1 MDNLNIEEEVK
12 DFAKSVLYNSWTEFV
27 EKDLKEEPDPDLLEP
42 ILKATGLSEN
52 NPIVKLYRV
61 FSGGFEKGIEFIR
74 MLDESVKGKTAESIY
89 RQHFFIEMLCKS
101 SADNKPMQKSE
112 LIAFYSE
119 RINVFIPENCDNIK
133 EIAENDIANLE
144 NQGFFDVKTIEN
156 SSFYTVNAKIHQRIM
171 EEFKAAAIQELEEKP
186 NDLDEFFKIHI

>member
-52 NPIVKLYRV
+52 NPIIKLYRV

-89 RQHFFIEMLCKS
+89 RQQFFIEMLCKS
-101 SADNKPMQKSE
+101 YVDNKPIQKSE

-119 RINVFIPENCDNIK
+119 RITIFIPENCDNIK

-171 EEFKAAAIQELEEKP
+171 EEFKAERS
-186 NDLDEFFKIHI
+186 